1 MRSLI
6 VFTLFT
12 SFLLASEPSVF
23 GAGDLN
29 NPNPYGLTNE
39 EKLILENKKEIQG
52 IAHKNNLQNAK
63 VESVSE
69 RLDGMQAIIEGLG
82 QSVNDQRI
90 ALQKMKEFVESDQ
103 NSSGVLDALTKQS
116 SANSENITQLKGLV
130 EELSQTVDGINAS
143 YVTKEEFSAL
153 IKQLKMTLPV
163 SAVSTSKKM
172 DNATLEKE
180 AKKLFEQKK
189 YDEAQNYFEMMIQK
203 KYKAPEANFWIA
215 EIFFERK
222 KYKEAIRY
230 YKQSA
235 SANEKASYMPTLLLH
250 TGISMEKNGDSASA
264 KAFYDAT
271 VSKFAG
277 TGAADEAKERVSK
290 LK

>member
-1 MRSLI
+1 
-6 VFTLFT
+6 
-12 SFLLASEPSVF
+12 
-23 GAGDLN
+23 
-29 NPNPYGLTNE
+29 
-39 EKLILENKKEIQG
+39 
-52 IAHKNNLQNAK
+52 
-63 VESVSE
+63 
-69 RLDGMQAIIEGLG
+69 
-82 QSVNDQRI
+82 
-90 ALQKMKEFVESDQ
+90 
-103 NSSGVLDALTKQS
+103 
-116 SANSENITQLKGLV
+116 
-130 EELSQTVDGINAS
+130 LS
-143 YVTKEEFSAL
+143 K
-153 IKQLKMTLPV
+153 
-163 SAVSTSKKM
+163 
-172 DNATLEKE
+172 
-180 AKKLFEQKK
+180 
-189 YDEAQNYFEMMIQK
+189 K

-277 TGAADEAKERVSK
+277 SGAAEEAKERVSK

>member
-82 QSVNDQRI
+82 QSLNDQRI
-90 ALQKMKEFVESDQ
+90 ALQKMKESVESDQ

-130 EELSQTVDGINAS
+130 EELSRTVDGINAS

-180 AKKLFEQKK
+180 AKKTF
-189 YDEAQNYFEMMIQK
+189 
-203 KYKAPEANFWIA
+203 
-215 EIFFERK
+215 
-222 KYKEAIRY
+222 
-230 YKQSA
+230 
-235 SANEKASYMPTLLLH
+235 
-250 TGISMEKNGDSASA
+250 
-264 KAFYDAT
+264 
-271 VSKFAG
+271 
-277 TGAADEAKERVSK
+277 
-290 LK
+290 